1 MPGHHRLLFGAYER
15 IAENTWHCDLM
26 KIQYF
31 TDSDTLLIALNERLV
46 TDTRDLDQDTTL
58 DVDARGQVVAITL
71 EHASQR
77 VDVHSVC
84 FQQFARQLQ

>member
-1 MPGHHRLLFGAYER
+1 
-15 IAENTWHCDLM
+15 M

-31 TDSDTLLIALNERLV
+31 TDSDTLLIAFNERLV

-58 DVDARGQVVAITL
+58 DVDAQGQVVAITL

-77 VDVHSVC
+77 VEVHRVS